1 LKILQDVEIQQL
13 IGFLRKRTN
22 IIIPKCFIRRE
33 LVKLL
38 QMEGL
43 PHKLSDK
50 EFAQI
55 KQDYDDNCTEIMR
68 HTCEPI

>member
-1 LKILQDVEIQQL
+1 MSPIDRIKQLLKILQVVEIQQL

-22 IIIPKCFIRRE
+22 IKIPKCFIRRE

-38 QMEGL
+38 LMEGL

-50 EFAQI
+50 EFALI
-55 KQDYDDNCTEIMR
+55 KHE
-68 HTCEPI
+68 